1 MSVPRRKGRAL
12 EPLEVE
18 HIQLMLR
25 SRARISER
33 MREYDELLEDFV
45 LRCRDAGGSARS
57 MAEQLDVSPSTIH
70 HWTKLAQRRRN
81 SK

>member
-1 MSVPRRKGRAL
+1 
-12 EPLEVE
+12 
-18 HIQLMLR
+18 
-25 SRARISER
+25 

-45 LRCRDAGGSARS
+45 LRCRDSGSSARS

-81 SK
+81 AK